1 MFVGKEV
8 LGYTPV
14 DAERKTMLDYTADNL
29 NERDIPFYMIESVN
43 QLQYNQQDGMYDL
56 AGLVHY
62 RTARVYAMA
71 KEELE
76 KITPEEA
83 AMRFYISDLERN
95 ARVNLYP
102 LYKKPLHGMNL
113 TQTNLSYVKLV
124 SQKLTDRGYT
134 WAGLPLCRLII
145 RTACSWPL
153 RQRQPLAA
161 SSSSSTCSFLC
172 RTARTIFSWPWVLS
186 ARSSARL
193 SPKGPCSS
201 RSGLS
206 AALRLRR
213 QQPSSWRW
221 TTGKRGRSPRN
232 SAMAASSATVRL
244 ACSSP
249 SSSL

>member
-1 MFVGKEV
+1 
-8 LGYTPV
+8 
-14 DAERKTMLDYTADNL
+14 
-29 NERDIPFYMIESVN
+29 MIESVN

-113 TQTNLSYVKLV
+113 TQTNLSYVKMV
-124 SQKLTDRGYT
+124 SQKLTDRAT
-134 WAGLPLCRLII
+134 PWAGLPSCRPII

-153 RQRQPLAA
+153 RQRQQPAA
-161 SSSSSTCSFLC
+161 SSSSSTCSC
-172 RTARTIFSWPWVLS
+172 P
-186 ARSSARL
+186 
-193 SPKGPCSS
+193 
-201 RSGLS
+201 
-206 AALRLRR
+206 
-213 QQPSSWRW
+213 
-221 TTGKRGRSPRN
+221 
-232 SAMAASSATVRL
+232 
-244 ACSSP
+244 
-249 SSSL
+249 